1 MQTYYLIED
10 PFLLGWYFIF
20 IIFIMYCIM
29 PVSLHW
35 CIVMCLVSS
44 LSHIVT
50 TLIKQPHGE
59 RRYRRSTHTIVLSAD
74 HVVLSSSENMIDIS
88 TI

>member
-50 TLIKQPHGE
+50 TLIKQPNGE
-59 RRYRRSTHTIVLSAD
+59 ICTR
-74 HVVLSSSENMIDIS
+74 HVTRIPLSSEPMLYYHPQK
-88 TI
+88 T

>member
-59 RRYRRSTHTIVLSAD
+59 IHLTVNT
-74 HVVLSSSENMIDIS
+74 
-88 TI
+88 

>member
-59 RRYRRSTHTIVLSAD
+59 RRDTRSTHTIVLSAD